1 MNYLSSVTGELPD
14 KPKDCILR
22 AKKMRSEIPVLPQP
36 VSLGWQVAVDDITFL
51 ILKTPWG
58 DNQDIAF
65 AYPCALFDF
74 SFNPAHSGYAV
85 VTPDPDMVCSHHEV
99 RECKLLISPF
109 LGKADPDD
117 RRSVRVYCVWIY
129 IIVIII
135 GSNSDNSFAVCMTLR
150 TMKVCIV

>member
-1 MNYLSSVTGELPD
+1 MDVPKASALP
-14 KPKDCILR
+14 IL
-22 AKKMRSEIPVLPQP
+22 KKVSEIPVLPQP
-36 VSLGWQVAVDDITFL
+36 VSLGWQVAVYDITFL

-85 VTPDPDMVCSHHEV
+85 VTPDPYMVCSHHEV

-109 LGKADPDD
+109 LGQADPDD

-129 IIVIII
+129 IIVVII
-135 GSNSDNSFAVCMTLR
+135 GSNSDNSFVLYMTLR